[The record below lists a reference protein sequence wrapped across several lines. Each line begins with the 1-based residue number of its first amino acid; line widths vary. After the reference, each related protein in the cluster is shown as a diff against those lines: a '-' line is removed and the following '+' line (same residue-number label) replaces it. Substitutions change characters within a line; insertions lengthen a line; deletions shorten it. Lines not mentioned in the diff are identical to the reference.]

1 MILAAGQLTFMEARY
16 RPKAEF
22 ESVRFRGLKR
32 TFGFENL
39 EIGEYIEP
47 ALTTVEVSGAEMGIK
62 AADIIVS
69 LLAKSERAQNVRLD
83 APLIVRR
90 SSGPA
95 SIA

>member
-1 MILAAGQLTFMEARY
+1 MEARY

-39 EIGEYIEP
+39 ESGEYIEP